1 MIKAQDL
8 RLNNYILHD
17 GKPYKVVGLND
28 AEVSFFNEKDKC
40 RWTVTSNK
48 VEPIELTPEL
58 LGKIKGIEKSIHG
71 DGYDYVTDDW
81 TLSIDIKSGR
91 ISVVTSRECEYFAS
105 DAAKYLHHLQNLVY
119 GLSGG
124 TELSIT
130 L

>member
-8 RLNNYILHD
+8 RLGNYILHD
-17 GKPYKVVGLND
+17 GNPYKVVRLND

-58 LGKIKGIEKSIHG
+58 LRKAGFDLIGNSFWRKGGFLLFIHE
-71 DGYDYVTDDW
+71 DGLMFQVGNQIVSYNP
-81 TLSIDIKSGR
+81 IN
-91 ISVVTSRECEYFAS
+91 
-105 DAAKYLHHLQNLVY
+105 YLHQLQNLFY
-119 GLSGG
+119 ALAG